1 MTDIKQC
8 WAYNKQGNRCEHPA
22 GHNGNHIIEQTW
34 TDEECAAPTQSA
46 PATSNLIQV
55 SAPVTQVLQEE
66 IIKCV
71 ACNHAHKNGEC
82 KCGCHEFIG

>member
-8 WAYNKQGNRCEHPA
+8 WAFHKDGARCEHPA
-22 GHNGNHIIEQTW
+22 GHNGEHVVQKTW
-34 TDEECAAPTQSA
+34 TDQDCATPPQ
-46 PATSNLIQV
+46 PANPVTETSV
-55 SAPVTQVLQEE
+55 AVPVTQVLQEE

-71 ACNHAHKNGEC
+71 ACSHAHKNGEC